1 MLDGPE
7 RWLPTQKHDDDT
19 SMTNAPTFAALGNE
33 TDNIEVRLSYRIV
46 ELFSE
51 GLYTSPNKA
60 VEELVANSFDA
71 GARRV
76 HVLLSSKL
84 HDQDATIAVFD
95 DGEGMDQHGLKRHWL
110 IGISNKRKLSSL
122 PRGRQQIGKFG
133 IGKLATYV
141 LANRLTHISKC
152 GGKYYSTSMD
162 YRMIDRRVDQEV
174 EPKTPIRLALRE
186 LTEQLAKEAV
196 EPWVGTAAFTA
207 AETVLF
213 GKGSPISWT
222 LSIMSS
228 LKPKVHEIKPGT
240 LGWVLRTA
248 LPLRPDFNIWLNGQE
263 LESSKE
269 GKGLLKRWVL
279 GKDMVDLPR
288 PSPKSITSSEDV
300 NIAESSE
307 HRFGLDVPELGRI
320 TGYAEAYKDLLT
332 GKSDEIGR
340 SHGFFVYVY
349 GRLLN
354 VDDGHF
360 GISPNE
366 LRHGTFGRFRL
377 VVHMDGLDAGL
388 RSNREAIGEGPLLDT
403 AQDVL
408 RAIFNAVRPEI
419 ETHDSEDAPGA
430 KLARVLAASPASL
443 SRRPIVDL
451 SRAVANGK
459 AKSRHLIIPEYES
472 DEEWEAFFVDLEK
485 RAADEAESFI
495 TGVNIDFNGSSRDG
509 IARFDTQSGTLRLNG
524 WHPFVAAFH
533 NEFTNKKLGQPL
545 ELLAMAEVLV
555 EAHLHAINVNASN
568 IEDFLSLRDQLL
580 RNLANESGRQSA
592 LSVANTLSDARN
604 SPDRLETAVCDA
616 FRSLGFD
623 VTPLG
628 KKGEPDGVAAA
639 HLAADEKGTSRHY
652 RVSLEAKSKETSRAK
667 VAAKSVGIAG
677 IARHRDKR
685 ECEHA
690 IVVGP
695 AFPTSQGNTS
705 ALGEQINADRE
716 KSRASGEAKTIT
728 LMTVDDL
735 AKLVR
740 LRPVRQ
746 VGLHRLRELFQ
757 ECSLPEQS
765 AAWVESIRQAVVE
778 KPPYR
783 RIVETI
789 EAQQKKYKKAPV
801 QYSALRVALSH
812 LMPPVEY
819 ETDEDLFEL
828 CRGMAQMAPGAMF
841 ASSSTV
847 ELDQS
852 AENVVAAIEAAMQD
866 YPLDEQ

>member
-1 MLDGPE
+1 
-7 RWLPTQKHDDDT
+7 
-19 SMTNAPTFAALGNE
+19 MTNEPKFAAIGDK

-71 GARRV
+71 GAQKV
-76 HVLLSSKL
+76 HVLLSSNL
-84 HDQDATIAVFD
+84 HGQDATIAVFD
-95 DGEGMDQHGLKRHWL
+95 DGEGMDQEGLKRHWL
-110 IGISNKRKLSSL
+110 IGISNKRRLSAL

-152 GGKYYSTSMD
+152 GGRYYSTSMD
-162 YRMIDRRVDQEV
+162 YRTIDRRVNGEI
-174 EPKTPIRLALRE
+174 EPRMPIRNALRE
-186 LTEQLAKEAV
+186 LTAEQAKQAI
-196 EPWVGTAAFTA
+196 EPWTGTAAFKA
-207 AETVLF
+207 ARTVLF
-213 GKGSPISWT
+213 GKRSPESWT
-222 LSIMSS
+222 FSIMSS
-228 LKPKVHEIKPGT
+228 LKPKVHEIKLGT

-248 LPLRPDFNIWLNGQE
+248 LPLRPDFGIWLNGQA

-279 GKDMVDLPR
+279 GKELVKLPR
-288 PSPKSITSSEDV
+288 PRPKLITTSEDV
-300 NIAESSE
+300 NLSEFSE
-307 HRFGLDVPELGRI
+307 HRFGLDVPGLGRI
-320 TGYAEAYKDLLT
+320 TGYAEAYQDLLT

-360 GISPNE
+360 GISPDE

-377 VVHMDGLDAGL
+377 VVHMDGLDKGL
-388 RSNREAIGEGPLLDT
+388 RSNREAVGEGPLLDT

-408 RAIFNAVRPEI
+408 RAIFNAVRPTI
-419 ETHDSEDAPGA
+419 ETHDSDEAPGA

-451 SRAVANGK
+451 SRAVATGRS
-459 AKSRHLIIPEYES
+459 KSRYLIVPKYES
-472 DEEWEAFFVDLEK
+472 DEELEAFFVDLEK
-485 RAADEAESFI
+485 RAADESERFI
-495 TGVNIDFNGSSRDG
+495 TGINIDFEGSSRDG

-524 WHPFVAAFH
+524 WHPFVATFH
-533 NEFTNKKLGQPL
+533 DEFTNKRLGQPL
-545 ELLAMAEVLV
+545 ELLAMAEILT
-555 EAHLHAINVNASN
+555 EAHLHVIDVSASK
-568 IEDFLSLRDQLL
+568 IEHFLSARDQLL
-580 RNLANESGRQSA
+580 RNLTNESGRQSA
-592 LSVANTLSDARN
+592 LSLANALSEARN
-604 SPDRLETAVCDA
+604 SPDRLEKAVCDV

-628 KKGEPDGVAAA
+628 KRGEPDGVASA
-639 HLAADEKGTSRHY
+639 HLSADEQGKSRHY
-652 RVSLEAKSKETSRAK
+652 RVSLEAKSKETSGATVSAK
-667 VAAKSVGIAG
+667 GVGIATV
-677 IARHRDKR
+677 AQHRDKR

-690 IVVGP
+690 IVIGP
-695 AFPTSQGNTS
+695 AFPTSGGDTS
-705 ALGEQINADRE
+705 ALGAQIKADRE
-716 KSRASGEAKTIT
+716 KSRATGVTKTIT
-728 LMTVDDL
+728 LITVDDL
-735 AKLVR
+735 ARLVR
-740 LRPVRQ
+740 LRPVKQ
-746 VGLHRLRELFQ
+746 IGLQKLRELF
-757 ECSLPEQS
+757 EKCSLPDES
-765 AAWVESIRQAVVE
+765 AAWVESIRQTAVE

-783 RIVETI
+783 KIVETI
-789 EAQQKKYKKAPV
+789 EALQKKYRKAFV
-801 QYSALRVALSH
+801 NYSALRVALSH
-812 LMPPVEY
+812 MTPPVEY

-841 ASSSTV
+841 ASASTV

-852 AENVVAAIEAAMQD
+852 AENVVAAIEAAMLD